1 MWRKI
6 QDVGLSEDYRADRKI
21 RSTLLL
27 PQCLAYLPKK
37 DVVSAFDE
45 LKESVKSEFTKSKVN
60 EFYTYFEEYYVA
72 KTIIKRGRY
81 NKKIIERDEPMFA
94 ISLWNIHDRLMDDMP
109 RTNNC
114 CESWHNS
121 FTGILNNHPLIY
133 ELIDALRHEQNK
145 IESMI
150 LKIKTGVVKTKAKK
164 EESASNL
171 MKFYDPNKKLETLNN
186 LALL

>member
-1 MWRKI
+1 HSLPVIYAFLTRKTQALYISFLRKIKECLEVFPKSINSDFELAFINACDKVFPGTPINGCYFHFKQSMWRKI

-27 PQCLAYLPKK
+27 LQCLAYLPEK

-45 LKESVKSEFTKSKVN
+45 LKESVKK
-60 EFYTYFEEYYVA
+60 YYVA

-81 NKKIIERDEPMFA
+81 NKKIIERDEPMFS

-121 FTGILNNHPLIY
+121 F
-133 ELIDALRHEQNK
+133 
-145 IESMI
+145 
-150 LKIKTGVVKTKAKK
+150 IKQ
-164 EESASNL
+164 SSINL
-171 MKFYDPNKKLETLNN
+171 
-186 LALL
+186 